1 MARPQGTFDE
11 LNDALFAQMDR
22 LAGAADEEAV
32 EREIGRSEAVS
43 KLAGNIIANTK
54 AAIDLVRMQRDAG
67 MDVAGMVAEPPRM
80 LGGGK

>member
-1 MARPQGTFDE
+1 MARSQGTFDE

-22 LAGAADEEAV
+22 LANAADEEAV

-54 AAIDLVRMQRDAG
+54 SAIDLVRMQRDAG
-67 MDVAGMVAEPPRM
+67 MDVAAMVSAPPRM